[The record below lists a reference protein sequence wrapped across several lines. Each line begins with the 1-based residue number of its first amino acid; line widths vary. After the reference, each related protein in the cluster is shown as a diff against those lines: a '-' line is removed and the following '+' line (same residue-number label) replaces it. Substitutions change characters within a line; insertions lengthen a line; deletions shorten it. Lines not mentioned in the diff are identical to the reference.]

1 MEKKI
6 EKVIAYYRVST
17 KKQGHSGLGLDAQR
31 QAVQSL
37 AKREGAQVI
46 AEFTEVESG
55 KRSDRV
61 EIAKAIARARAQRG
75 TLVIANISRL
85 ARNVA
90 FTACLRESGVAF
102 VCCDN
107 PNADDF
113 TINILAS
120 VAEKEAKDISDR
132 TKAALAAAK
141 RRGTL
146 LGCHN
151 PRVKRV
157 IKEARRLGT
166 ANGIAKATK
175 KSAAKAA
182 KRREETYSFLWND
195 MRAWR
200 DAGDSYA
207 TIADRLNAAGHV
219 TTSGKAF
226 APMTVQRLLA

>member
-17 KKQGHSGLGLDAQR
+17 RKQGNSGLGLDAQR

-37 AKREGAQVI
+37 ARREGAKVI

-90 FTACLRESGVAF
+90 FTACLKESGVAF

-107 PNADDF
+107 PSADDF

-120 VAEKEAKDISDR
+120 VAQKEAKDISDR
-132 TKAALAAAK
+132 TIAALASAK
-141 RRGTL
+141 RRGT
-146 LGCHN
+146 
-151 PRVKRV
+151 K
-157 IKEARRLGT
+157 LGT
-166 ANGIAKATK
+166 HRRGHRIDWELGMRNGLAKATK

-182 KRREETYSFLWND
+182 KAREECYSFLLDD

-200 DAGDSYA
+200 KSGMSYA
-207 TIADRLNAAGHV
+207 AIAKRLNEAEHC
-219 TTSGKAF
+219 TTGGKAF
-226 APMTVQRLLA
+226 AAMTVQRILG